1 MKPLSDLREQLS
13 FRLGCLLILVL
24 LGGCRASPPANPS
37 FNDAIQFA
45 FREFETEEP
54 AQVAFALRQL
64 ERELYL
70 AVDITANS
78 NLDRSLSP
86 TGLTEDDLRGLQHPD
101 RDPALAVPIA
111 VAKLSNHPIDE
122 HRQLPLLPDQRP
134 IEPGSPNFYERNFL
148 NDSDA
153 CWQDRDC
160 ESLRTV
166 NDLTKENLL
175 LTITY
180 TLPKDYRWIDLAL
193 PDPADEINPEAPPAT
208 PRWAYIARSWTTDR
222 ATEGD
227 DGASIEQSYSFEIWL
242 PRDGNGFVRD
252 GSEQNA
258 EDGEW
263 SSDSSGGGTLR
274 MMSVWAES
282 DIGADVSDELVAYAT
297 RGGIDDIFDAQETWL
312 SEQVQ

>member
-1 MKPLSDLREQLS
+1 MKSPSDLREQISSQLV
-13 FRLGCLLILVL
+13 CLLILAL

-54 AQVAFALRQL
+54 ARLAFALRQL

-70 AVDITANS
+70 AVDINANS

-86 TGLTEDDLRGLQHPD
+86 ARLTEDDLDGLQHPD

-111 VAKLSNHPIDE
+111 VAKLSNHAVDE
-122 HRQLPLLPDQRP
+122 HRQLPLLADQRP
-134 IEPGSPNFYERNFL
+134 IEPGSPTFYERNFL
-148 NDSDA
+148 DGTET
-153 CWQDRDC
+153 CWHDRNCDF
-160 ESLRTV
+160 LRTL
-166 NDLTKENLL
+166 NDLTKENVL

-180 TLPKDYRWIDLAL
+180 TLPKDYRWVNLAL
-193 PDPADEINPEAPPAT
+193 PDPAVEPDPEAT
-208 PRWAYIARSWTTDR
+208 DENPRWAYIARSW
-222 ATEGD
+222 ATERAIEDD

-258 EDGEW
+258 DDGEW
-263 SSDSSGGGTLR
+263 TADSSGGGTLR
-274 MMSVWAES
+274 MLSVWAES
-282 DIGADVSDELVAYAT
+282 DIGAEVSDELVAYAT

-312 SEQVQ
+312 SEQDQ